1 MHQRA
6 VYQKAAPDVV
16 QSMIA
21 LSTAVQ
27 KSGLPPELLDLVD
40 YRVSQINGCAFC
52 LDMHSKDLRARGEAE
67 QRLYVISAWREAP
80 HLYSGQERAAL
91 AWWNASKSSPSW
103 PVAARSSSRSFAAT

>member
-16 QSMIA
+16 QSMIV

-40 YRVSQINGCAFC
+40 YRVSQINA
-52 LDMHSKDLRARGEAE
+52 
-67 QRLYVISAWREAP
+67 AP
-80 HLYSGQERAAL
+80 HQVGIMRTTGAASGPAA
-91 AWWNASKSSPSW
+91 NP
-103 PVAARSSSRSFAAT
+103 T